1 MGKPTAP
8 GKNPDAIGR
17 ARQILSEV
25 FGFDEFRGEQET
37 IIETLSDGRDAVVL
51 MPTGGGK
58 SLCFQL
64 PALLLDGLTIV
75 ISPLIALMQDQ
86 VQALQQLGISAVSLN
101 SAMPAADRREVWDR
115 LRSGDIQLLYLSP
128 ERLMLEGFLEEL
140 ASLSPRLFAIDEAH
154 CISQWGH
161 DFRPEYMQLGSLKSR
176 FPDIPLVAL
185 TATADEETL
194 GEIISGLGL
203 IDPLQS
209 IASFDR
215 PNIRYCVEPKSE
227 PKRQLLKF
235 IRSSHA
241 GDAGIVY
248 CSTRKKVEQTAE
260 WLRKEGVRS
269 LPYHARIDAKIRSE
283 NQALFK
289 REEGVV
295 IVATVA
301 FGMGIDKSNVRFVA
315 HLDMP
320 PSPQHYYQESGRAGR
335 DGLPADAWMTY
346 GWGDVMLAQRR
357 VDDAQLDD
365 RQRRFARHKI
375 DAIVAYAET
384 SECRRSYLLRFFGE
398 EHPGGCG
405 ACDNCDQP
413 TETWDGSVVAQKALS
428 AVIRTGQRFGKQQLI
443 DVLLGKETDK
453 VKQFGHDRLSVFGIG
468 DELDAVGWHSVFRQL
483 AARGHIR
490 IDLEGHGGLSAT
502 DRCRDL
508 LRGNETIELRRDRR
522 PVKASRRKG
531 GRRAALEG
539 LDAIEVALFEKLRLY
554 RLDLAHK
561 LEIPPYA
568 IFHDNTLREMSQR
581 RPQTRD
587 QLSTITGVG
596 IKKLEKYGDGF
607 QAILLGDP
615 P

>member
-1 MGKPTAP
+1 MGNRTTSSRS
-8 GKNPDAIGR
+8 GDAVGG
-17 ARQILSEV
+17 ARKILTEV
-25 FGFDEFRGEQET
+25 FGFDRFRGDQET
-37 IIETLSDGRDAVVL
+37 IIETLAQGRDAVVL

-58 SLCFQL
+58 SLCYQL
-64 PALLLDGLTIV
+64 PALLLEGLTIV

-86 VQALQQLGISAVSLN
+86 VQALQQLGVSAVSLN
-101 SAMPAADRREVWDR
+101 SAMPVAERREVWER

-128 ERLMLEGFLEEL
+128 ERIMLDGFLEEISTL
-140 ASLSPRLFAIDEAH
+140 GPRLFAIDEAH

-161 DFRPEYMQLGSLKSR
+161 DFRPEYMQLGNLKTR
-176 FPDIPLVAL
+176 FPDIPVVAL
-185 TATADEETL
+185 TATADEGTRTD
-194 GEIISGLGL
+194 IVNGLRL
-203 IDPLQS
+203 DEPLLS
-209 IASFDR
+209 VASFDR
-215 PNIRYCVEPKSE
+215 PNIRYCVEPKNE
-227 PKRQLLKF
+227 PKRQLLRF

-241 GDAGIVY
+241 GEAGIVY

-260 WLRKEGVRS
+260 WLRKEGIRS
-269 LPYHARIDAKIRSE
+269 LPYHAGIDATTRSS
-283 NQALFK
+283 NQAQFQ
-289 REEGVV
+289 REEGIV

-301 FGMGIDKSNVRFVA
+301 FGMGIDKSNVRYVA

-320 PSPQHYYQESGRAGR
+320 ASPQHYYQESGRAGR

-346 GWGDVMLAQRR
+346 GWSDVMLAQRR
-357 VDDAQLDD
+357 IEDSQLDE
-365 RQRRFARHKI
+365 RQRRIARHKI

-384 SECRRSYLLRFFGE
+384 NECRRSYLLRFFGE
-398 EHPGGCG
+398 DHPGNCG
-405 ACDNCDQP
+405 ACDNCTQP

-453 VKQFGHDRLSVFGIG
+453 VRKFGHDRLSVFGIG
-468 DELDAVGWHSVFRQL
+468 DELDATGWHSVFRQL

-508 LRGNETIELRRDRR
+508 LKGDEKIELCRDRR

-531 GRRAALEG
+531 GRRAALDG
-539 LDAIEVALFEKLRLY
+539 LDAIEASLFERLRLH
-554 RLDLAHK
+554 RLELAHQ

-568 IFHDNTLREMSQR
+568 IFHDNTLREMSLRQ
-581 RPQTRD
+581 PQTRD

-607 QAILLGDP
+607 LAILLGNP
-615 P
+615 Q